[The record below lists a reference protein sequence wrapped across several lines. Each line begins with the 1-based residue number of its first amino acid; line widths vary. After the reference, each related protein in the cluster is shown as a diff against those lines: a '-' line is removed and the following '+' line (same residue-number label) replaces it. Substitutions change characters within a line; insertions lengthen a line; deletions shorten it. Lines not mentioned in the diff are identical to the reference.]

1 MQHREGGTAH
11 GEKKTV
17 NNFNAACART
27 LSRGLALYFS
37 RPVRLFRPAKVTGW
51 QFLKNVAH
59 QEGAL
64 LTPSY
69 VVQLCRS
76 HGVWVVPKHFLP
88 PMLLNAGL
96 GTVLWTSY
104 GETYTALARV
114 TGPHS
119 VATAALSGAVAG
131 GCQALLAAPAENVR
145 LLLEGGSG
153 GHSWSSV
160 WKEVFK
166 SRTPPPSSTVKQ
178 DLQDIRELR
187 AWFRDVGEMAG
198 RGWDG
203 WRWGL
208 AKDVSFSAF
217 FAIFEI
223 TRRAS
228 TSLKHSAQDLCSRSS
243 MDRKKLASVPKI
255 VNAVALVGGGV
266 LAGLVYE
273 AVCQPWDRIRRIIYL
288 HRFDNPHLPHSIPAV
303 LTQAVRE
310 EGLLTLVRDPL
321 AHTAHTIP
329 SQTTSIPPW
338 LSNVAKTLARV
349 GPWGIGFLGCTE
361 TDAHSTEAAPGSKAA
376 GAAAG
381 APAQSSSKVT
391 SVSQEND
398 GTETFSIGGG
408 RNKVPAPPNAVVDRP
423 SAPAPPPPP
432 EEEEDDLSIPVPS
445 GKLCIRKG
453 CGVSF
458 VSDEVNRIG
467 DGEGAVC
474 VYHPLQPVFREGSK
488 GYLCC
493 KPKVLEFEEFLKIQ
507 GCKTGRHCFA
517 PKAKGAKEEEL
528 VHCRIDHYQTLEKV
542 MVSVFAKKV
551 NKDNSSVQFTEDEIK
566 LDFQLPENKRFIRS
580 LKLFGPID
588 PAKSSHNVLGTKVWG
603 LLNLYSVIQC

>member
-1 MQHREGGTAH
+1 MPDSEVESDLPFAGLS
-11 GEKKTV
+11 ETV

-69 VVQLCRS
+69 VVQLCKS

-104 GETYTALARV
+104 GEAYTALAPS
-114 TGPHS
+114 TGHHS
-119 VATAALSGAVAG
+119 VTTAALSGAVAG

-160 WKEVFK
+160 WKEVFQ

-228 TSLKHSAQDLCSRSS
+228 SSLKNSAQDLCNRSS
-243 MDRKKLASVPKI
+243 IDRNKLASVPKI
-255 VNAVALVGGGV
+255 VNAVTLVGGGV

-288 HRFDNPHLPHSIPAV
+288 HRFDNPHVSQSIPAV
-303 LTQAVRE
+303 LTQAIRE

-321 AHTAHTIP
+321 AHSVPPVHP
-329 SQTTSIPPW
+329 QPTSIPPW
-338 LSNVAKTLARV
+338 VSNVAKTLARV
-349 GPWGIGFLGCTE
+349 GPWGIGFLGCQE
-361 TDAHSTEAAPGSKAA
+361 TDAHSTQAAPESKAA
-376 GAAAG
+376 SGGA
-381 APAQSSSKVT
+381 AQSSSSLT
-391 SVSQEND
+391 SVSRESD
-398 GTETFSIGGG
+398 GRETFSVGGG
-408 RNKVPAPPNAVVDRP
+408 KSAAATPQNAVVDR
-423 SAPAPPPPP
+423 STTPAPPPPP
-432 EEEEDDLSIPVPS
+432 VEEEEDDLSIPVAP
-445 GKLCIRKG
+445 GKSRYSEK
-453 CGVSF
+453 
-458 VSDEVNRIG
+458 
-467 DGEGAVC
+467 A
-474 VYHPLQPVFREGSK
+474 

-493 KPKVLEFEEFLKIQ
+493 KRKVLEFEEFLKIQ
-507 GCKTGRHCFA
+507 GCKTGRHCFV
-517 PKAKGAKEEEL
+517 PKAKDTKNEEL
-528 VHCRIDHYQTLEKV
+528 VQCRIDHYQTLEKII
-542 MVSVFAKKV
+542 VSVFAKKV
-551 NKDNSSVQFTEDEIK
+551 IKEHSSVQFEEDEIK
-566 LDFQLPENKRFIRS
+566 LDFQLPDNKRFIRS

-588 PAKSSHNVLGTKVWG
+588 PANSSHTVLGTKV
-603 LLNLYSVIQC
+603 

>member
-1 MQHREGGTAH
+1 MKLELDARPEAESDLPFAGLS
-11 GEKKTV
+11 ETV

-69 VVQLCRS
+69 VVQLCKS

-96 GTVLWTSY
+96 GTILWTSY
-104 GETYTALARV
+104 GEAYTALAPS
-114 TGPHS
+114 TGHHS

-160 WKEVFK
+160 WKEVFQ

-178 DLQDIRELR
+178 ELQDIRELR

-228 TSLKHSAQDLCSRSS
+228 SSLKNSAQDLCNRSS
-243 MDRKKLASVPKI
+243 IDRNKLASVPKI

-288 HRFDNPHLPHSIPAV
+288 HRFDNPHGPQSIPAV
-303 LTQAVRE
+303 LTQAIRE

-321 AHTAHTIP
+321 AHGVPPVHP
-329 SQTTSIPPW
+329 QPTSIPPW
-338 LSNVAKTLARV
+338 VSNVAKTLARV
-349 GPWGIGFLGCTE
+349 GPWGIGFLGCQE
-361 TDAHSTEAAPGSKAA
+361 TDAHSTQAAPESKAA
-376 GAAAG
+376 SGGA
-381 APAQSSSKVT
+381 AQSSSSLT
-391 SVSQEND
+391 SVSHESD
-398 GTETFSIGGG
+398 GKETFSVGGG
-408 RNKVPAPPNAVVDRP
+408 RSAATTPQNAVVDR
-423 SAPAPPPPP
+423 STTPAPPPPP
-432 EEEEDDLSIPVPS
+432 VEEEEDDLSIPVAP
-445 GKLCIRKG
+445 GKLCVRKG
-453 CGVSF
+453 CGLSF

-467 DGEGAVC
+467 DGEGTVC
-474 VYHPLQPVFREGSK
+474 VYHPLQPIFREGSK

-493 KPKVLEFEEFLKIQ
+493 KRKVLEFDEFLKIQ

-517 PKAKGAKEEEL
+517 PKAKDTKDEEL
-528 VHCRIDHYQTLEKV
+528 VQCRIDHYQTLEKII
-542 MVSVFAKKV
+542 VSVFAKKV
-551 NKDNSSVQFTEDEIK
+551 IKEHSSVQYEEDEIK
-566 LDFQLPENKRFIRS
+566 LDFQLPDNKRFIRS

-588 PAKSSHNVLGTKVWG
+588 PANSSHIVLGTKV
-603 LLNLYSVIQC
+603 